1 MPQRFR
7 ALLSRRF
14 DGKAG
19 LNFCRER
26 ENPHLS
32 SPLRMSVAVVSLD
45 GMGVFYHQDTCAGSR
60 FVPQARADRGKSRWV
75 RGQGTDEQECASTAS
90 LRYNHDQALGI
101 PK

>member
-14 DGKAG
+14 EGKAG

-32 SPLRMSVAVVSLD
+32 SPLRMSVAVVAH
-45 GMGVFYHQDTCAGSR
+45 GMGVFTTR
-60 FVPQARADRGKSRWV
+60 TLVPDLVLFLKLVLIGGNPVGFEDKVLMNR
-75 RGQGTDEQECASTAS
+75 ECASTAS

>member
-1 MPQRFR
+1 
-7 ALLSRRF
+7 
-14 DGKAG
+14 

-32 SPLRMSVAVVSLD
+32 SPLRMSVALVSL
-45 GMGVFYHQDTCAGSR
+45 AGWGFFTTR
-60 FVPQARADRGKSRWV
+60 TLAPDFVLFLKLVLIEGNPVGFEDKVLMNRK
-75 RGQGTDEQECASTAS
+75 CASTAS